1 NAVTKAIEY
10 RKSQNVSTLE
20 KIKGLESA
28 ILNGPK
34 HILGDHSGCAEK
46 QYFCSGSKKNEINM
60 AEAFRKCGLLGDII
74 TAVRRVA
81 NCANSLIYDV
91 TNNCAELYN
100 AQGRCHAAVIAH
112 NATGALHEVIRK
124 TTKTQFRKYTT
135 VFCERQKRKL
145 YIRQDNNKKRIRKSK
160 PTAEVDEDY
169 GPNAAEPVSDVQDN

>member
-1 NAVTKAIEY
+1 MRFRNAVTKAIEY

-20 KIKGLESA
+20 KIKGLESD

-60 AEAFRKCGLLGDII
+60 TEAFRNCGLLGDII

-81 NCANSLIYDV
+81 NCANSLTYDV

-100 AQGRCHAAVIAH
+100 AQVAKLVGGKRINFSLKRAYQGRCHGAVCH
-112 NATGALHEVIRK
+112 RGT
-124 TTKTQFRKYTT
+124 
-135 VFCERQKRKL
+135 
-145 YIRQDNNKKRIRKSK
+145 S
-160 PTAEVDEDY
+160 
-169 GPNAAEPVSDVQDN
+169 